1 MWMVDDDENIH
12 EIPRSVKCKNR
23 EKFQKK
29 KKITQN
35 SIYVVI
41 CLHSQSCRNFTILR
55 EKIQDAAIQF
65 SLSKAT

>member
-1 MWMVDDDENIH
+1 MVDDDENIH
-12 EIPRSVKCKNR
+12 EIPRSMKCKNR

-41 CLHSQSCRNFTILR
+41 CLRSQSCRNFTILR

>member
-1 MWMVDDDENIH
+1 MVDDDENIR
-12 EIPRSVKCKNR
+12 EILRSVKCKNR

-41 CLHSQSCRNFTILR
+41 CLRSQSCRNFTILR
-55 EKIQDAAIQF
+55 EKIQDAAIKF